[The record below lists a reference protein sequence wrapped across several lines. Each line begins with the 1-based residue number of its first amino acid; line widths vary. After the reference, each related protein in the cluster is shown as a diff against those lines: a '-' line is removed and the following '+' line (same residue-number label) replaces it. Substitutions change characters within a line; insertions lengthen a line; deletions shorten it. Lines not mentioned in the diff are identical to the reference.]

1 VERARARRR
10 RRRRSGGGGGGG
22 RPYRF
27 RITYLEQ
34 ADVLRASGRGEL
46 VERALVVVAHG
57 PGIAALLESNGATIV
72 PAEPRR
78 RPSTAELLAGVH
90 RSGAREVVVLPS
102 DKDTRAV
109 AEAAA
114 AEARD
119 EGLRVA
125 VIPTKSVVQSLA
137 AAAVHEPGRRFD
149 DDVVAMTRA
158 AGATRYGAVTVAT
171 KQAFTS
177 AGVCE
182 VGDVLGLTDGDI
194 VEIGDD
200 LADVTAR
207 VLHRLL
213 SGGGELVTLVRG
225 LEADDALVEAVG
237 ASLRRD
243 HPAAEVVVYE
253 GGQPLWPLIVG
264 VE

>member
-1 VERARARRR
+1 M
-10 RRRRSGGGGGGG
+10 
-22 RPYRF
+22 
-27 RITYLEQ
+27 
-34 ADVLRASGRGEL
+34 
-46 VERALVVVAHG
+46 
-57 PGIAALLESNGATIV
+57 
-72 PAEPRR
+72 
-78 RPSTAELLAGVH
+78 
-90 RSGAREVVVLPS
+90 LPS

-149 DDVVAMTRA
+149 DDVVAISARGRCHALRRGHRRDQAGLHLRRGVRGGRRA
-158 AGATRYGAVTVAT
+158 RPHRRR
-171 KQAFTS
+171 
-177 AGVCE
+177 
-182 VGDVLGLTDGDI
+182 DI

-200 LADVTAR
+200 LADVAAR

-237 ASLRRD
+237 AALRRD